1 MGLRPEK
8 KSNEEEKKMIFNDRV
23 SWTTCDLYIHR
34 GVDGLKIQE
43 PFFFSKYHFIY
54 DWSSTLAASVGGG
67 DDGRTRRRREKSVFI
82 SLVISWN

>member
-43 PFFFSKYHFIY
+43 PFFF
-54 DWSSTLAASVGGG
+54 
-67 DDGRTRRRREKSVFI
+67 EI
-82 SLVISWN
+82 SFHL